1 MHNFT
6 MTELKPHVDA
16 YMSMVPM
23 TSVMSL
29 DHCHS
34 VVKHILTSSLGG
46 HSTGQSTPGLFGMV
60 NSRQQLVSFAATMT
74 TEKRDMKVIAEQMNQ
89 RANQNGSD
97 IVKVVISDSCCAVR
111 VYLSRSLF
119 AL

>member
-6 MTELKPHVDA
+6 MIELKPHVDA
-16 YMSMVPM
+16 FMFMVPM
-23 TSVMSL
+23 TTVMSL

-89 RANQNGSD
+89 RANQNGSE
-97 IVKVVISDSCCAVR
+97 VCKVVISDSCCAVR
-111 VYLSRSLF
+111 SYLSRPLLVF
-119 AL
+119 